1 MRKKQKY
8 DWVKLI
14 GEWKKSG
21 ESQADFCRQN
31 NLNQNMFSKQKRKL
45 EDYEEPCF
53 VEVKFENKNSEAN
66 IELVAGRFSI
76 KIKSDFNKVLL
87 KEILE
92 VIGEIQ

>member
-1 MRKKQKY
+1 MRKQQKY

-21 ESQADFCRQN
+21 ESQAVFCRQN
-31 NLNQNMFSKQKRKL
+31 NLNQNMFSKQKIKF
-45 EDYEEPCF
+45 EDCGEPCF

-66 IELVAGRFSI
+66 IELVTGKFLI
-76 KIKSDFNKVLL
+76 KIRSDFDKVLL
-87 KEILE
+87 KKILE